1 VYAVNEDTELH
12 VVTPNEPGIFGRVL
26 STLANAGVNVRAI
39 YAYSEESEGHFHLV
53 TSDPAKAESALRTLG
68 YRVKSKKVVAVLVG
82 DRIGAGAEIGAL
94 LGNAAIDIQYAYGS
108 SAGEGKTFLVFQT
121 SNNKKA
127 IDTLI

>member
-26 STLANAGVNVRAI
+26 STLANAGVNVKAI
-39 YAYSEESEGHFHLV
+39 YAYSEEREGHFHLV
-53 TSDPAKAESALRTLG
+53 TSDPAKAEGALKTLG

-94 LGNAAIDIQYAYGS
+94 LGNAAVDIQYAYGS
-108 SAGEGKTFLVFQT
+108 SAGEGRTFLVFQT

-127 IDTLI
+127 IETLS